1 MMRFYLDEM
10 LSFVIAA
17 ILRASG
23 IDCVS
28 AVELGHVSTADAVHL
43 AFAAQE
49 GRCLVTRDYHDF
61 PRLTSSLMDQGLPHA
76 GVFFVPK
83 SMRGRDVGGIAA
95 ALVHFASQYPDG
107 LAPYSLLWLSR
118 PPA

>member
-17 ILRASG
+17 LLRAGG

-28 AVELGHVSTADAVHL
+28 AIELGHISTADAVHL
-43 AFAAQE
+43 SFAGQE
-49 GRCLVTRDYHDF
+49 GRCLVTRDYRDF
-61 PRLTSSLMDQGLPHA
+61 PRLTSSLMDQRLPHA
-76 GVFFVPK
+76 GVVFVPK
-83 SMRGRDVGGIAA
+83 SMHGKDYGGIAA
-95 ALVHFASQYPDG
+95 ALAYFAEEHPNG